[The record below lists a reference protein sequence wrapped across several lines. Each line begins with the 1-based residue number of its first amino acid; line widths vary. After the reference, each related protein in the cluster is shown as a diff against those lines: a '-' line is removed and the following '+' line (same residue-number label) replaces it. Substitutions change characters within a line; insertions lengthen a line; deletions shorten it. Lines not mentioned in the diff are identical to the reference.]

1 MLNEYSIGDSRELL
15 KQVDSNSVDLIYID
29 PPYCTGR
36 DFYHFDDRFKS
47 SADYRELLMRPILTE
62 CHRILS
68 NVGNIVV
75 HIEPKAVSYTHLT
88 LPTSDLV

>member
-1 MLNEYSIGDSRELL
+1 MLNDYNIGDSRDLL
-15 KQVDSNSVDLIYID
+15 KQVDSKSVDLVYID

-47 SADYRELLMRPILTE
+47 SADYRELLMRPLLLE

-68 NVGNIVV
+68 DVGNIVIHV
-75 HIEPKAVSYTHLT
+75 EPKVSHHIRIL
-88 LPTSDLV
+88 LDDIFGE